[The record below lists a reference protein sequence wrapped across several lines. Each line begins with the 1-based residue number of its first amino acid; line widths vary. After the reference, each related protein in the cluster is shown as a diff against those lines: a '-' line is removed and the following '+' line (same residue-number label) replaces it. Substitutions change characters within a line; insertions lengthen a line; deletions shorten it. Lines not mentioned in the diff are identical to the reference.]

1 MTLAAGVVLADFNK
15 YFLDSSYQS
24 QQDVN
29 ISVESVTSAALVAA
43 RALHKIASDGKGA
56 PELKV
61 IIVASLYMPLTVVR
75 LLKLAVTASFQKK
88 PHNLDC

>member
-1 MTLAAGVVLADFNK
+1 MAVMLVQLHYPSGLLADFNK
-15 YFLDSSYQS
+15 HFLDSSYQS

-43 RALHKIASDGKGA
+43 RALHEIALDGKGA

-61 IIVASLYMPLTVVR
+61 ILVPSHCLSQQCGHSNWL
-75 LLKLAVTASFQKK
+75 
-88 PHNLDC
+88 

>member
-1 MTLAAGVVLADFNK
+1 VTKRSLAAGVVLADFNK
-15 YFLDSSYQS
+15 HFLDSSYQS

-43 RALHKIASDGKGA
+43 RALHEIASNGKST

-61 IIVASLYMPLTVVR
+61 VIAPSLCLSP
-75 LLKLAVTASFQKK
+75 QCG
-88 PHNLDC
+88 HWN